1 MKLYYNEGT
10 SGEYV
15 LYIRRYNSLSKSQGG
30 AVVISE
36 IEEKRLL
43 LDIIGTLEA
52 VKRKALHVNEAEKFL
67 FSPYMVSLL
76 KEQNCNHRILL
87 LLEKGCE
94 LEDILSLL
102 PDRLEQVINELE
114 DEAMELLKEYPKF
127 EESHWI

>member
-1 MKLYYNEGT
+1 M
-10 SGEYV
+10 
-15 LYIRRYNSLSKSQGG
+15 
-30 AVVISE
+30 
-36 IEEKRLL
+36 
-43 LDIIGTLEA
+43 
-52 VKRKALHVNEAEKFL
+52 

-102 PDRLEQVINELE
+102 LDRLEQVINELE

-127 EESHWI
+127 EEPHWM